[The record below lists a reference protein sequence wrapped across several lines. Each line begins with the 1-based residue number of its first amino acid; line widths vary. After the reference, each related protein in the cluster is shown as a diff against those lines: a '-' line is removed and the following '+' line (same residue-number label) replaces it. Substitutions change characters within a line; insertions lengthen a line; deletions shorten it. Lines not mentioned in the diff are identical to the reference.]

1 MKKQFMKFSL
11 IAFLT
16 LLAVGC
22 NKDDDSNGSNGA
34 ADGELV
40 AKVDGDEFKTS
51 TQVGA
56 TLYAGTFNITAIKA
70 STGETIVI
78 TVSDAQEGTFDLGP
92 DANAQSGAI
101 YMISGQN
108 AYGSVGVGGSGE
120 IKITDL
126 DVDNETVSGTFSFTA
141 VRETVDGNG
150 DIITETVEIT
160 NGSFTNIDLATSIPG
175 GNSTLAAK
183 VDGNDLNADSVT
195 AIELTIGSN
204 STIVVTANNNST
216 NQNLSLSFP
225 SDITLGTYNF
235 TGAFSDYVG
244 SYNPNLGGDTNNYIS
259 ETGTLTIT
267 AVDLNAGTVEGTFSF
282 TAKRFDPND
291 PDITYEI
298 TAGSFSAEIQ

>member
-1 MKKQFMKFSL
+1 MKKQLMKFSV

-22 NKDDDSNGSNGA
+22 NKDDDSNGNNGA

-183 VDGNDLNADSVT
+183 VDGDDLNADSVIALKIT
-195 AIELTIGSN
+195 FGGNTN
-204 STIVVTANNNST
+204 IVITANNNTT
-216 NQNLSLSFP
+216 NQNLSLSF
-225 SDITLGTYNF
+225 SDELTVGTYS
-235 TGAFSDYVG
+235 ASSDYVG
-244 SYNPNLGGDTNNYIS
+244 MYNPSLGGDTNNYAG
-259 ETGTLTIT
+259 ETGTMTIT
-267 AVDLNAGTVEGTFSF
+267 AIDLTAGTVEGTFSF
-282 TAKRFDPND
+282 SAKRLDPND
-291 PDITYEI
+291 PDVTYEI
-298 TAGSFSAEIQ
+298 TEGSFSAEIQ